1 MGYAKWTAYRL
12 PYLVPR
18 TALKAK
24 LGFTS
29 VEAVLFDVIPR
40 VTLDPYMTNW
50 TRIYAKE
57 GLWWTSLP
65 EAIEAADA
73 ANDPD
78 KLLEFLSDPRDVVF
92 AGTKSER
99 ELPLT
104 ANGIDSW
111 NRNQPPMKYVFE
123 PFMDR
128 MSPYSPVVDTFADGY
143 RLLADNLM
151 KDKLDPNNAAAMDL
165 LIDEMISDVRE
176 EWTQIAD
183 NRRTPTQQDQTRM
196 EHAEVMGALAF
207 AVNHNRPSRFPE
219 TMANHREWFL
229 SVLGKERPVTARD
242 VALYATRFGEYTLIG
257 NEGRSQG
264 FRLDVPE
271 REGKVSYLYDGEVMQ
286 EE

>member
-1 MGYAKWTAYRL
+1 MALPATQKILSKMDLGQKLSSEEVEVVKGWYRSSKVQDFQKAYRYEDLFRDGDQALALSISPTLTWTGTAAFAILHDPIIGIPYDYVRGEYLIFGDGAGYAKWTAYRL

-65 EAIEAADA
+65 EAIDAAA
-73 ANDPD
+73 TANDPD

-92 AGTKSER
+92 AGTSRER

-111 NRNQPPMKYVFE
+111 NRNQPPVKYLFE

-128 MSPYSPVVDTFADGY
+128 MSPYSPVVDTFSDGY
-143 RLLADNLM
+143 RLLADKLM

-165 LIDEMISDVRE
+165 LIDEMISDVRD
-176 EWTQIAD
+176 EWTQIAAD
-183 NRRTPTQQDQTRM
+183 RK
-196 EHAEVMGALAF
+196 AF
-207 AVNHNRPSRFPE
+207 A
-219 TMANHREWFL
+219 
-229 SVLGKERPVTARD
+229 
-242 VALYATRFGEYTLIG
+242 
-257 NEGRSQG
+257 
-264 FRLDVPE
+264 
-271 REGKVSYLYDGEVMQ
+271 
-286 EE
+286 